1 MEGAGFRRGFVVDS
15 DLFAAASRYGCKGVK
30 GSNLAPFRQKGRPRR
45 SAWSWIGNVHGCSTT
60 STWRQRPCW
69 SGWHRCLDLGSEIP
83 GHFRLEEES
92 LFPLLVDAGE
102 ATIVELLN
110 QEHEVIEPLM
120 GRIAVLAREVRA
132 QEFTAESWSEFFR
145 LGGELVERLLIHIE
159 KEEVGLL
166 PLLEDVLDADADADV
181 AGDYVMNQR

>member
-1 MEGAGFRRGFVVDS
+1 MELDRQCTRLLHDEHMAATALLERLASLFRSNAPGQPPDTS
-15 DLFAAASRYGCKGVK
+15 DGMIGML
-30 GSNLAPFRQKGRPRR
+30 LADV
-45 SAWSWIGNVHGCSTT
+45 I
-60 STWRQRPCW
+60 
-69 SGWHRCLDLGSEIP
+69 SGLGSEIP